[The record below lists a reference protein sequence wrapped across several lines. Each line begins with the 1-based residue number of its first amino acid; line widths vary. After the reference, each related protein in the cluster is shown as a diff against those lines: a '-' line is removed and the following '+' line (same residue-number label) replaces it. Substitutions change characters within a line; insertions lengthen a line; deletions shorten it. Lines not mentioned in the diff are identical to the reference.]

1 MGLGDN
7 KLRKQQTNEEEYD
20 RDIIEI
26 ELNNIQ
32 LGKINDAD
40 DVILTQN
47 QPTINDANRQQ
58 AVD

>member
-1 MGLGDN
+1 MSQEEMGLGDN

-20 RDIIEI
+20 GDVIEI

-47 QPTINDANRQQ
+47 QPTINDANR
-58 AVD
+58 

>member
-7 KLRKQQTNEEEYD
+7 KLRKQQANEEEYD
-20 RDIIEI
+20 GDVIEI

-47 QPTINDANRQQ
+47 QPTINDANR
-58 AVD
+58 

>member
-1 MGLGDN
+1 MSQEVMGLGDN

-20 RDIIEI
+20 GDVIEI

-47 QPTINDANRQQ
+47 QPTINDANR
-58 AVD
+58 